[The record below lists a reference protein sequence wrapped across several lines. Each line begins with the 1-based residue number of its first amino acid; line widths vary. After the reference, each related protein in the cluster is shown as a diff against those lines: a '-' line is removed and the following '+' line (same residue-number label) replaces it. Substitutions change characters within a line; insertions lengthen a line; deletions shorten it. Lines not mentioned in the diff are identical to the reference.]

1 MAGIRQSRTGEPGAR
16 NKDKKTAAPTSRRPR
31 KASPAASKRPEAP
44 TGRAVALPPLTPRDL
59 LALYRPDISAA
70 LASANAPPYRYAQV
84 CEHLLRRPQQPF
96 SEATALPAVVRDAL
110 DALGTSTLALARSRT
125 SPDGTTKLL
134 LSGRDGLCV
143 ETVLMRYQNH
153 LTVCISSQVGCAVG
167 CGFCATG
174 AMGFQRN
181 LSAAEIVDQVRAAA
195 AVAAD
200 DPRRVSN
207 LVYMGMGEPLLN
219 LQAVLDSIRI
229 VTDPNGLG
237 MAHRAVSVS
246 TTGIPSGILRLGRTQ
261 PQVNLALSLH
271 AADEKTRTLLIP
283 QRYRHP
289 LSKVLDAA
297 WEHFDITHRKL
308 LIEYVLLRGINDSAE
323 DARRLAGLLRG
334 HVVAVNLINWN
345 PVTVVAGSGRAAT
358 SGDGKTTDHDK
369 RGAAA
374 LGTRGAA
381 TMAARLGF
389 FEPSPPAAVAAFR
402 AALLGAGI
410 DAVVRRSKG
419 GGIQAACGQ
428 LAGRQQSY
436 DTFQESE

>member
-1 MAGIRQSRTGEPGAR
+1 MPEMRQPRAGRPSAHG
-16 NKDKKTAAPTSRRPR
+16 KDKKTTVPAARGQR
-31 KASPAASKRPEAP
+31 KAPAVDSKRLGVP
-44 TGRAVALPPLTPRDL
+44 TKRGVGLLPLTPRDL

-70 LASANAPPYRYAQV
+70 LAAVDAPTYRHAQV

-96 SEATALPAVVRDAL
+96 SQATALPAGIRDPL
-110 DALGTSTLALARSRT
+110 DALGTSTLALAGTRD

-153 LTVCISSQVGCAVG
+153 MTVCISSQVGCPVG

-181 LSAAEIVDQVRAAA
+181 LSAAEIVDQVRAASA
-195 AVAAD
+195 LAVD
-200 DPRRVSN
+200 DPRRISN

-219 LQAVLDSIRI
+219 LRAVLDSIRI
-229 VTDPNGLG
+229 ITDPNGLG
-237 MAHRAVSVS
+237 MAHRAISVS
-246 TTGIPSGILRLGRTQ
+246 TTGIPSGMLRLGQAQ

-271 AADEKTRTLLIP
+271 AADDKTRTLLIP
-283 QRYRHP
+283 QGFRHP

-308 LIEYVLLRGINDSAE
+308 LVEYVLLRGVNDSTE

-345 PVTVVAGSGRAAT
+345 PAAGLPAAVRAVT
-358 SGDGKTTDHDK
+358 SGGDDATGRGT
-369 RGAAA
+369 GAAA
-374 LGTRGAA
+374 VPGSRSAA
-381 TMAARLGF
+381 VAAARSGY

-402 AALLGAGI
+402 TALLGAGI
-410 DAVVRRSKG
+410 ETVVRRSKG
-419 GGIQAACGQ
+419 SGIQAACGQ
-428 LAGRQQSY
+428 LAGRQRAYDKARQS
-436 DTFQESE
+436 E